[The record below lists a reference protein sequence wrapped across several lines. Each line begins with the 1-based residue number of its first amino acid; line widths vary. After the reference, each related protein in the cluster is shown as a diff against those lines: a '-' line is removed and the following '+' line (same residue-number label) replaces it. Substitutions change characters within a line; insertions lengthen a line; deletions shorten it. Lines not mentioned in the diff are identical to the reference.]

1 MSGTLWYAW
10 RRQRATLLAG
20 LLFVVACVVWGAV
33 MKSHLTAYIDGHH
46 APLCKGWN
54 GTCANNPWSLGAV
67 FDSNTPLKFMAG
79 VSMAVPALVGV
90 FWGAPLIGHELES
103 GTFRFALAQGMTP
116 VRWFASRFAVAAAFT
131 ALGSAVLAAL
141 VAWWWSPVS
150 NMLGGL
156 YWHDGYIYNATGP
169 AAVACA
175 LFGLAVGTAA
185 GLLLRRVLPA
195 MAVTLVV
202 LGAVRFALFAVRLA
216 WFTPVTRISPGTVP
230 KQLIGSARSAG
241 QFGYVARDGSYHDI
255 GTACATSG
263 AALKR
268 CMASHDFVSRY
279 YRVFPSHDFWPS
291 QWIATAVLLVL
302 TAALVALVVVRLGRR
317 RL

>member
-10 RRQRATLLAG
+10 RRQRATLLTG
-20 LLFVVACVVWGAV
+20 LLVLAACVAWGAV
-33 MKSHLTAYIDGHH
+33 MKSDLMSYIHGHH

-54 GTCANNPWSLGAV
+54 GTCADNPWSLQAV
-67 FDSNTPLKFMAG
+67 FNSNTPLKFLAG
-79 VSMAVPALVGV
+79 FSMAVPAIVGA
-90 FWGAPLIGHELES
+90 FWGAPLIGRELES

-131 ALGSAVLAAL
+131 AVGSALIAAL

-169 AAVACA
+169 SAVACA
-175 LFGLAVGTAA
+175 LFGLAAGTAA
-185 GLLLRRVLPA
+185 GLLIRRVLPA

-202 LGAVRFALFAVRLA
+202 LGLVRFALFALRLT
-216 WFTPVTRISPGTVP
+216 WLTPVTRISPGTVP

-241 QFGYVARDGSYHDI
+241 QYGYVARDGSYHDI
-255 GTACATSG
+255 SACMFSG
-263 AALKR
+263 SELKK
-268 CMASHDFVSRY
+268 CMASHDFVARY
-279 YRVFPSHDFWPS
+279 YRVFPSHDFWTS
-291 QWIATAVLLVL
+291 QWIATAILLVL
-302 TAALVALVVVRLGRR
+302 TAGLVALVVVLLRR
-317 RL
+317 RRF